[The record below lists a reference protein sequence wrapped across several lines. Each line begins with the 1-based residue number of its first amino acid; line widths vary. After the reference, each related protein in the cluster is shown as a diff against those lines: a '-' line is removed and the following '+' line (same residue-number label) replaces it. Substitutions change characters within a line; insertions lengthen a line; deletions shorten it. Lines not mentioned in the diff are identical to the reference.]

1 MMGESSELFVNCL
14 EAMVETCLPVEETTP
29 TIPPPR
35 PYNLSSSLSSL
46 TLGSPTDKVHGHIF
60 SGRGRGFGRGGPM
73 GGRGMPPMMRG
84 RGMMRSPRGFGMR
97 GFAPRAPR
105 GLGRGGPPANSHGGP
120 PPSTTPTS
128 SAPAATPEDG
138 APITTTTSSSA
149 PRGSF
154 RGRGFFRGR
163 GSFGGPGAPN
173 NTTIP
178 GTGPDP
184 KPFRGND
191 RGSGG
196 FRGRGRG
203 FGGFSRPFNRNLLTP
218 GQDNGNI
225 APVPSLKRNGPGGLP
240 GPKRGRYDS
249 GPPTRGFAPK
259 PNYVQSNPSH
269 MNHQYNQPQ
278 AAPNHSG
285 YVQDGSHQQSMDP
298 YAQSYQQAPQQS
310 YTNNGYS
317 QTGYTDPNAQTTTY
331 PQTSGY
337 EQQYQDYSS
346 ATTYGTQDTRYQY
359 NNTQSYQSGYG
370 TTTDTYNTAPQDPYQ
385 QSSYDESTYSTGYD
399 ANAYSQGSYQNTTGY
414 Y

>member
-1 MMGESSELFVNCL
+1 MDK
-14 EAMVETCLPVEETTP
+14 PEEMENSGSH
-29 TIPPPR
+29 PPMRGGGFRGRGPYRGFDPR
-35 PYNLSSSLSSL
+35 
-46 TLGSPTDKVHGHIF
+46 GR
-60 SGRGRGFGRGGPM
+60 GRGRGFGRGGPM

-105 GLGRGGPPANSHGGP
+105 GLGRGP

-240 GPKRGRYDS
+240 GPKRGHYDS
-249 GPPTRGFAPK
+249 GPQRGDSLPNPTT
-259 PNYVQSNPSH
+259 
-269 MNHQYNQPQ
+269 
-278 AAPNHSG
+278 HSG